1 MEIKAYIKDQ
11 VGSELRKEA
20 IKRFK
25 SFRGSL
31 SNAIEEAVIQW
42 LRRNERTEYRLK
54 ELIEKATLDPEV
66 LAVFMF
72 GSYIERKTD
81 YRDIDLAFLIRDES
95 DEVSVLSKYDDFDND
110 PKFDISCL
118 NSLGTI
124 LRKEVLEGGII
135 LLSKDKNALY
145 DFAEETMREYSD
157 FQKLYEMMIS
167 G

>member
-11 VGSELRKEA
+11 VGLELREEA

-25 SFRGSL
+25 SFRGSI

-95 DEVSVLSKYDDFDND
+95 DEVTVLSKYDDFDND
-110 PKFDISCL
+110 PNFDISCL

>member
-42 LRRNERTEYRLK
+42 LRRNERIEYRLK
-54 ELIEKATLDPEV
+54 ELIEKARHDPDV
-66 LAVFMF
+66 LAIFMF

>member
-25 SFRGSL
+25 SFRGSI

>member
-1 MEIKAYIKDQ
+1 M
-11 VGSELRKEA
+11 
-20 IKRFK
+20 
-25 SFRGSL
+25 
-31 SNAIEEAVIQW
+31 
-42 LRRNERTEYRLK
+42 RRNERIEYRLK
-54 ELIEKATLDPEV
+54 ELIEKARHDPDV
-66 LAVFMF
+66 LAIFMF

>member
-1 MEIKAYIKDQ
+1 M
-11 VGSELRKEA
+11 
-20 IKRFK
+20 
-25 SFRGSL
+25 
-31 SNAIEEAVIQW
+31 
-42 LRRNERTEYRLK
+42 
-54 ELIEKATLDPEV
+54 IEKARHDPDV
-66 LAVFMF
+66 LAIFMF

-95 DEVSVLSKYDDFDND
+95 DELKVLSKYDDYDND
-110 PKFDISCL
+110 PNFDISCL

>member
-25 SFRGSL
+25 SFRGSI

-95 DEVSVLSKYDDFDND
+95 DEVTVLSKYDDFDND
-110 PKFDISCL
+110 PNFDISCL